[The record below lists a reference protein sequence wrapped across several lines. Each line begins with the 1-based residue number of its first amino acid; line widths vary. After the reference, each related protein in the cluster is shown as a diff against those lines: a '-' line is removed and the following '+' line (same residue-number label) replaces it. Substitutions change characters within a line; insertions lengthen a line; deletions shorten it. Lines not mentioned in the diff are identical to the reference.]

1 MKKMMHILKALGY
14 SYMLTL
20 IILLIYN
27 LILTYTSISSN
38 SITIVTSFITTIS
51 AAFGGFY
58 ACKHIKENGL
68 VYGFMV
74 GICYIVL
81 LIILFYLAK
90 ENYIFDITLY
100 SILIWKEKYSFAKN
114 TNTIKKIIY
123 NSPSNNPYINPFSF
137 ICLQA

>member
-1 MKKMMHILKALGY
+1 MEFKTSQRNIYISKGGFFMKKTMHILKGLGY

-20 IILLIYN
+20 MILLIYN
-27 LILTYTSISSN
+27 LMLTYTSISSN
-38 SITIVTSFITTIS
+38 SIAIVTSFITTIS

-68 VYGFMV
+68 VYGFIV

-90 ENYIFDITLY
+90 ENYIFDITILY
-100 SILIWKEKYSFAKN
+100 KAILVSVAGGIGGVIGVNFK
-114 TNTIKKIIY
+114 
-123 NSPSNNPYINPFSF
+123 
-137 ICLQA
+137 

>member
-38 SITIVTSFITTIS
+38 SITMVTSFITTIS

-58 ACKHIKENGL
+58 ACKHIKEKGL
-68 VYGFMV
+68 MYGFIV

-90 ENYIFDITLY
+90 ENYIFDITLLY
-100 SILIWKEKYSFAKN
+100 KAILVSVSGGIGGVIGVNFK
-114 TNTIKKIIY
+114 
-123 NSPSNNPYINPFSF
+123 
-137 ICLQA
+137 

>member
-68 VYGFMV
+68 VYGDRKSV
-74 GICYIVL
+74 V
-81 LIILFYLAK
+81 
-90 ENYIFDITLY
+90 
-100 SILIWKEKYSFAKN
+100 
-114 TNTIKKIIY
+114 
-123 NSPSNNPYINPFSF
+123 
-137 ICLQA
+137 